1 LLILPVLYGC
11 ETWFLSL
18 REEHR
23 LRMFDIGVLWMIF
36 GTEIEEVMGDWR
48 KLHNEDLHDLYS
60 SLNIIW
66 VMIQSRKIR
75 WVGHVARMGE
85 RRGT

>member
-1 LLILPVLYGC
+1 
-11 ETWFLSL
+11 
-18 REEHR
+18 
-23 LRMFDIGVLWMIF
+23 MFDCRVLSMVF
-36 GTEIEEVMGDWR
+36 GTEKEEVMGDWG
-48 KLHNEDLHDLYS
+48 KLHNEDLRDLDS

-85 RRGT
+85 RRGA